1 MKPLE
6 KRPFPGAIE
15 QAESSQLPTSQSE
28 QARKLEQ
35 SFPAPNL
42 VKSFSHAF
50 YGIKETWLSERNFR
64 VQTACAAAAIFLAFL
79 LKIDLLSWLTLTL
92 VISFVLTAELINTAL
107 EHIVDLAAN
116 SIYHPL
122 AKAAKDAAAGAVLVA
137 SLGALTTGLIIFA
150 PRLLP
155 LCQQGFTFLAH

>member
-6 KRPFPGAIE
+6 KHSFSEAIN
-15 QAESSQLPTSQSE
+15 QAESSQLLSGQSE

-35 SFPAPNL
+35 SFPSPNL
-42 VKSFSHAF
+42 IKSFSHAF
-50 YGIKETWLSERNFR
+50 YGIKETWLTERNFR
-64 VQTACAAAAIFLAFL
+64 FQTACAVGALILASL
-79 LKIDLLSWLTLTL
+79 LKLDLVSWLALTL

-137 SLGALTTGLIIFA
+137 SLGSIITGLIIFT
-150 PRLLP
+150 PRILP
-155 LCQQGFTFLAH
+155 LCQQALTLLAH